1 MFKIISVAA
10 VVGQL
15 LFSQTAIASDW
26 APELELPR
34 VRQPMETL
42 RISIPEDV
50 SIETL
55 QTLALELDNIDVT
68 AMVTREGN
76 YAVFTPVQPLE
87 WGNHEL
93 RLVEYAEDG
102 SIFEKGFWT
111 FEVRTQSGI
120 RESDFTADISLVAT
134 GRVADKNLGEPEPG
148 SLTGQGGA
156 ALHGKVSG
164 EEWEVTGNMDLIYNS
179 QRELTPN
186 NQELDMGEYLITG
199 QHRST
204 QLKLG
209 HHSIA
214 QTSLA
219 MEGFQ
224 RRGASASKGFSS
236 INSAVTG
243 FILRAEEINGFEHG
257 LGIADSDNAVYG
269 IVLENQPISS
279 NPELLYLS
287 ATYLSGESNTVGASV
302 GALQAD
308 QKGETW
314 SVVADSTMLD
324 QQLRFRA
331 EMASSKTD
339 ITTADTTDIDLLDA
353 KGDAIA
359 FLATYTP
366 QSISADTTFFW
377 NTGLELSE
385 VDSQFNSIAN
395 PNLPND
401 KNLQR
406 LFFNADWSGISAQLS
421 TAKETDNVD
430 SDETRPEIETK
441 HNQLLLNYNLTEMPQ
456 PGSFFDVAGL
466 PSFSLQWGNTTQK
479 QIKAA
484 SANTIFIA
492 EDLSIENN
500 LYRLGADFNKTTWS
514 WGLAYSE
521 SDQKDKVD
529 ATRSSVTTG
538 GDIHASYQFNQ
549 HFTIAPSIISNDTEF
564 ASDDSNFDTDIISV
578 IAQLYLT
585 DTLSGQINLNQS
597 SSVSDS
603 LISPQDIET
612 STISFQIN
620 WNWIQP
626 KNNRPGFD
634 ISINGTYQD
643 TQDKVT
649 STNDLVAYQVFLNL
663 AMSLPVSLR

>member
-1 MFKIISVAA
+1 MIKIVSIAA

-26 APELELPR
+26 SPELELPM

-42 RISIPEDV
+42 RISIPENV

-87 WGNHEL
+87 WGKHEL

-134 GRVADKNLGEPEPG
+134 GRVADKNLGEPEPD
-148 SLTGQGGA
+148 SLTGQGGG
-156 ALHGKVSG
+156 ALHGKIAG
-164 EEWEVTGNMDLIYNS
+164 EEWEVTGNMDLLYNS
-179 QRELTPN
+179 QRNLTPN
-186 NQELDMGEYLITG
+186 NQELDMGEYLISG
-199 QHRST
+199 QYQST

-224 RRGASASKGFSS
+224 RRGASASQGFSS

-243 FILRAEEINGFEHG
+243 FILRPEEINGFEHG
-257 LGIADSDNAVYG
+257 LGIGDSDNAVYG

-302 GALQAD
+302 GATQAD

-339 ITTADTTDIDLLDA
+339 IITSDTADIDLIDA

-359 FLATYTP
+359 FLATFTP
-366 QSISADTTFFW
+366 QSISSDTTFFW
-377 NTGLELSE
+377 NTGIEFRE
-385 VDSQFNSIAN
+385 VDTQFNSIAN

-406 LFFNADWSGISAQLS
+406 LFLNANWSGISAQLS

-430 SDETRPEIETK
+430 NDETRPEIETK
-441 HNQLLLNYNLTEMPQ
+441 HNQLLLNYSLTEMPQ
-456 PGSFFDVAGL
+456 PGSFFGVAGL
-466 PSFSLQWGNTTQK
+466 PSFSLQWGNTTQEE
-479 QIKAA
+479 IKAA
-484 SANTIFIA
+484 SGAIVTEGLN
-492 EDLSIENN
+492 IENDM
-500 LYRLGADFNKTTWS
+500 YRLGADFNKTTWS
-514 WGLAYSE
+514 WGVSYSD
-521 SDQKDKVD
+521 SDQIDKID
-529 ATRSSVTTG
+529 STRSSTTKG
-538 GDIHASYQFNQ
+538 SDFHLSYQFNEY
-549 HFTIAPSIISNDTEF
+549 FILAPSVATNDTEF
-564 ASDDSNFDTDIISV
+564 AGDNGSFDTDIYSV
-578 IAQLYLT
+578 IAQLSLT
-585 DTLSGQINLNQS
+585 DRLSGQINLNQS
-597 SSVSDS
+597 TSFSDS
-603 LISPQDIET
+603 FFSPQDTET
-612 STISFQIN
+612 STIGFNFYWS
-620 WNWIQP
+620 WILP
-626 KNNRPGFD
+626 KNNQPGFD
-634 ISINGTYQD
+634 IGISGTYQD
-643 TQDKVT
+643 TKNKIT
-649 STNDLVAYQVFLNL
+649 PANNLAAYQVFINL
-663 AMSLPVSLR
+663 AMLLPVSHVQ

>member
-1 MFKIISVAA
+1 MIKIVSVAA

-15 LFSQTAIASDW
+15 LIPQIAIASDW
-26 APELELPR
+26 SPELELPG
-34 VRQPMETL
+34 VRQPMEAL
-42 RISIPEDV
+42 RISIPENV

-68 AMVTREGN
+68 AMVTREGG
-76 YAVFTPVQPLE
+76 YAVFTPVQPLK
-87 WGNHEL
+87 WGKHEL

-102 SIFEKGFWT
+102 SIFEKGFWV
-111 FEVRTQSGI
+111 FEVQTQSGI
-120 RESDFTADISLVAT
+120 READFTADISLVAT
-134 GRVADKNLGEPEPG
+134 TRVADKNLGEPEPD

-156 ALHGKVSG
+156 ALQGRVAG
-164 EEWEVTGNMDLIYNS
+164 EEWEVTGNMDLIYSS
-179 QRELTPN
+179 QRELTSN
-186 NQELDMGEYLITG
+186 RQELDMGEYLITG

-224 RRGASASKGFSS
+224 RRGVSASKGFSS

-243 FILRAEEINGFEHG
+243 FVLRAEEINGFEHG
-257 LGIADSDNAVYG
+257 LGISDPDNTVYG
-269 IVLENQPISS
+269 IVMENQPVTS

-302 GALQAD
+302 GASQAE

-314 SVVADSTMLD
+314 SLVADSTMLD

-339 ITTADTTDIDLLDA
+339 LITADITDIDLIDA
-353 KGDAIA
+353 KGDAIS

-377 NTGLELSE
+377 NTGFEFSE

-401 KNLQR
+401 KALQR

-441 HNQLLLNYNLTEMPQ
+441 HNQLLLNYSLTQMP
-456 PGSFFDVAGL
+456 PPDSFFDVMGL
-466 PSFSLQWGNTTQK
+466 PLFSLQWGDTRQK
-479 QIKAA
+479 QITAA
-484 SANTIFIA
+484 LANTIFIA
-492 EDLSIENN
+492 ENLNIENSQ
-500 LYRLGADFNKTTWS
+500 YRLGADFNKTTWS

-538 GDIHASYQFNQ
+538 ADIHASYQLNQ
-549 HFTIAPSIISNDTEF
+549 YFTIAPSIILNNTEF

-585 DTLSGQINLNQS
+585 DTLSGQINVNQS

-612 STISFQIN
+612 TTISFQFN

-634 ISINGTYQD
+634 LGISGTYQD
-643 TQDKVT
+643 TQDNT
-649 STNDLVAYQVFLNL
+649 APANDLVAYQVFLNL
-663 AMSLPVSLR
+663 AMTLPVSLR

>member
-1 MFKIISVAA
+1 MIKIVSVT
-10 VVGQL
+10 VIVGQL
-15 LFSQTAIASDW
+15 LFSKIAIASGW
-26 APELELPR
+26 TPELDLPR
-34 VRQPMETL
+34 VKQPMETL

-68 AMVTREGN
+68 AMVTREGGF
-76 YAVFTPVQPLE
+76 AVFTPVQPMG
-87 WGNHEL
+87 WGKHEL

-120 RESDFTADISLVAT
+120 HESDFSADISLVAT
-134 GRVADKNLGEPEPG
+134 GRAADKNLGEPEPD

-156 ALHGKVSG
+156 ALYGKVAG
-164 EEWEVTGNMDLIYNS
+164 DEWEVTGNMDLIYNS

-199 QHRST
+199 QYQST

-209 HHSIA
+209 HHSIS

-224 RRGASASKGFSS
+224 RRGVSASKGFSS

-243 FILRAEEINGFEHG
+243 FVLRTEQINGFEHG
-257 LGIADSDNAVYG
+257 LGISDPDNTVYG
-269 IVLENQPISS
+269 IVMENQPISS

-302 GALQAD
+302 GASQAD

-314 SVVADSTMLD
+314 SIVADSTMLD

-339 ITTADTTDIDLLDA
+339 IVTADTADIDLIDA

-377 NTGLELSE
+377 NTGLEFSE
-385 VDSQFNSIAN
+385 VDSLFNSIAN

-401 KNLQR
+401 KTLQR

-421 TAKETDNVD
+421 AAKETDNVD
-430 SDETRPEIETK
+430 NDETRPEIETK
-441 HNQLLLNYNLTEMPQ
+441 HNQLLLNYSLTQLPQ
-456 PGSFFDVAGL
+456 PGSFFDVTGL
-466 PSFSLQWGNTTQK
+466 PSFSFQWSNTTQE

-484 SANTIFIA
+484 SINTIFIT
-492 EDLSIENN
+492 EGLDIENDT
-500 LYRLGADFNKTTWS
+500 YRLGADFNKTALS

-521 SDQKDKVD
+521 SDQKDKVNT
-529 ATRSSVTTG
+529 TRSSTTTG
-538 GDIHASYQFNQ
+538 TDIHASYQVSQ
-549 HFTIAPSIISNDTEF
+549 YFTIAPSIISNDTEF
-564 ASDDSNFDTDIISV
+564 ASDNSNFETDIISV
-578 IAQLYLT
+578 MAQLYLT
-585 DTLSGQINLNQS
+585 DKLGGQINLNQS
-597 SSVSDS
+597 NSTSDS
-603 LISPQDIET
+603 LISPQDTET
-612 STISFQIN
+612 STISFQFN

-626 KNNRPGFD
+626 KNNHPGFD
-634 ISINGTYQD
+634 VSISGTYQD
-643 TQDKVT
+643 AQNKIITA
-649 STNDLVAYQVFLNL
+649 NDLVAYQVFVNL

>member
-1 MFKIISVAA
+1 MKIVFVAA

-15 LFSQTAIASDW
+15 LLTKMATASDW
-26 APELELPR
+26 TPELELPR

-50 SIETL
+50 SIDML

-87 WGNHEL
+87 WGKHEL

-102 SIFEKGFWT
+102 SIFEKGFWV

-120 RESDFTADISLVAT
+120 READFTANISLVAT
-134 GRVADKNLGEPEPG
+134 RSVADKNLGEPEPD

-156 ALHGKVSG
+156 ALQGRIAG

-179 QRELTPN
+179 QRELTSN
-186 NQELDMGEYLITG
+186 NQALDMGEYLITG
-199 QHRST
+199 QHQST

-219 MEGFQ
+219 MESFQ
-224 RRGASASKGFSS
+224 RRGASASKSFSS
-236 INSAVTG
+236 MNSAVTG
-243 FILRAEEINGFEHG
+243 FILRAEEINGFEQG
-257 LGIADSDNAVYG
+257 LGISDSENAVYG
-269 IVLENQPISS
+269 IVLENQPIS
-279 NPELLYLS
+279 NDPELLYVS

-314 SVVADSTMLD
+314 SFVADSTMLD

-331 EMASSKTD
+331 EMASSNTD
-339 ITTADTTDIDLLDA
+339 IITSDTADIDLIDA

-359 FLATYTP
+359 FLTTYTP
-366 QSISADTTFFW
+366 QSISVDSTFFW
-377 NTGLELSE
+377 NTGIELSE
-385 VDSQFNSIAN
+385 VDTQFNSIAN

-406 LFFNADWSGISAQLS
+406 LFFNANWSGISTQLS
-421 TAKETDNVD
+421 AAKETDNVD

-441 HNQLLLNYNLTEMPQ
+441 HNQLLLNYSLSEMPQ
-456 PGSFFDVAGL
+456 PGSFFDIAGL
-466 PSFSLQWGNTTQK
+466 PSLSLQLGNTTQK
-479 QIKAA
+479 QIKMA
-484 SANTIFIA
+484 STNTVFIA
-492 EDLSIENN
+492 EDLNIENN
-500 LYRLGADFNKTTWS
+500 LYRLGADVNKSTWS

-521 SDQKDKVD
+521 SDQKDNIDV
-529 ATRSSVTTG
+529 TRSSITTG
-538 GDIHASYQFNQ
+538 ADIHASYQLNQ
-549 HFTIAPSIISNDTEF
+549 RFIIAPSIITNNTEF
-564 ASDDSNFDTDIISV
+564 SSDNSNFETDIISV

-603 LISPQDIET
+603 LISLQDIET
-612 STISFQIN
+612 STLSFQFS

-626 KNNRPGFD
+626 KNNKPGFD

-643 TQDKVT
+643 TRDKIT
-649 STNDLVAYQVFLNL
+649 PTNDLVAYQVFLNL
-663 AMSLPVSLR
+663 TMSLPASLR